1 MNYKGLSHSIAEW
14 GGSILRIPGKLTETW
29 HPVARGMIR
38 SWREDRVP
46 GLAAE
51 IAFFTVLALVPGLLA
66 VIAALGSL
74 EFLLGRELAREAEER
89 IVTFLAAVLT
99 EQADQTLRAVEE
111 IFSRDN
117 SGLIS
122 FATVAALWA
131 MSRSVMGTIRALDV
145 AFDLPRQ
152 DSWVK
157 TRIKALLLALGTVVI
172 LALLLAVV
180 IVGPLLGLGRA
191 LAEFAGTPAQ
201 ATELFLLIRY
211 PLAFL
216 LLMVWAQMIY
226 QFGPNHDWPWR
237 WNAPGA
243 ALAALLWLLFSVA
256 FALYL
261 DIAGTANPVFGLL
274 GGVLILLVWLY
285 LLSLSLL
292 VGGELNAEIAN
303 LKGRPRTT
311 TTTPG
316 REAPGWWSREF
327 ERVRKK
333 LVDPGAATNT
343 EQPASKET
351 TP

>member
-1 MNYKGLSHSIAEW
+1 MKHKASLRSIAEW
-14 GGSILRIPGKLTETW
+14 GGSILRIPGRLTETV
-29 HPVARGMIR
+29 PPIARGMVK
-38 SWREDRVP
+38 SWREDRIP

-51 IAFFTVLALVPGLLA
+51 IAFFTVLAMVPGLLA

-74 EFLLGRELAREAEER
+74 EFVLGNELAREAEER
-89 IVTFLAAVLT
+89 IVSFLAAVLT
-99 EQADQTLRAVEE
+99 ERADQTLRAVEE

-117 SGLIS
+117 SGLVS

-131 MSRSVMGTIRALDV
+131 MSRSLMGTIRALDV

-152 DSWVK
+152 DSWLK

-191 LAEFAGTPAQ
+191 LAEFVGTPAQ

-292 VGGELNAEIAN
+292 AGAELNAEIAD
-303 LKGRPRTT
+303 LKGRPRATT
-311 TTTPG
+311 TSQGP
-316 REAPGWWSREF
+316 RAPGWWSREF
-327 ERVRKK
+327 GRFRKIF
-333 LVDPGAATNT
+333 VDPAPTANT
-343 EQPASKET
+343 EQPASKQT
-351 TP
+351 TQ